1 MELDEEV
8 DTAYPQRWI
17 GKVTVQTTDGRSLT
31 GRVDEPKGDPG
42 NTLSRAE
49 IEHKAMRLGTY
60 EGAATEAQVKAL
72 IHTVW
77 GLRGQNVLGN
87 ILSQA

>member
-1 MELDEEV
+1 M
-8 DTAYPQRWI
+8 
-17 GKVTVQTTDGRSLT
+17 
-31 GRVDEPKGDPG
+31 DEPKGDPG

-60 EGAATEAQVKAL
+60 EDAATEAQVKAL
-72 IHTVW
+72 IQTVW